1 MNKIK
6 HKLQSKQGASLLIAM
21 VYLIFAV
28 FIGGSVLAAA
38 SANGYR
44 IEHLSDQQD
53 YLDQRS
59 AAMLLADEMKS
70 SDYASISL
78 DARFNTITR
87 QKIIIKENNDIIN
100 VGDPWDT
107 YTLTFKANSNGKMDA
122 LSRVMFE
129 SAVLRYLSVTDT
141 SQVDTITFQNFVYDD
156 GSADGQTITGLS
168 DFWTISTDNDLCA
181 GTIHVTGTKGGNTFA
196 DYTARYRSGMGDEL
210 YDFIVDFGDFSQ
222 LTVTMNGYSSLR
234 FQQGTATYENSTMVG
249 GDEHTTKVITKVERT
264 TVSWNAPVIAKG
276 GAAE

>member
-1 MNKIK
+1 MNQIK

-44 IEHLSDQQD
+44 IEHLSEQQD

-129 SAVLRYLSVTDT
+129 SAVLRYLSVTDI
-141 SQVDTITFQNFVYDD
+141 SQVSAITFQNFVYDD
-156 GSADGQTITGLS
+156 GSAEGETIDDLT

-181 GTIHVTGTKGGNTFA
+181 GTIHVNGTKGGTTFA

-222 LTVTMNGYSSLR
+222 LTVTMNGFSSIR
-234 FQQGTATYENSTMVG
+234 FQQGTATYEDSTMNNG
-249 GDEHTTKVITKVERT
+249 NEHTTKVITKVART